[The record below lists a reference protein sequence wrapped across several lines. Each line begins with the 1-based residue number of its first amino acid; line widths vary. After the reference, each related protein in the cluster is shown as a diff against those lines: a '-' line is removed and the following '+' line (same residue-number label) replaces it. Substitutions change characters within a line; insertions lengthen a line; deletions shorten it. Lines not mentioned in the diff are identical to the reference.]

1 MASPVVEKVGRL
13 VQQLCGSRKLWLP
26 GLTQVRWSRYSPAF
40 IEPEVN
46 KETYR
51 KSLEEMPEE
60 EKIKQ
65 QLKKTQPVKA
75 TKSNITSSVFYD
87 STISRFINMMMKG
100 GNKILARSI
109 MNQTLEAI
117 KRKQLAKYHEADE
130 EMKEKIECNP
140 YKIFHQAIENCQP
153 VIGLAGIIRGGK
165 RYQVPTPLKISR
177 RRFLAM
183 DWMITE
189 CRENKHRRT
198 FMPEKLSN
206 ELLEAFNNSGNVI
219 KKKHELHKMAEANRA
234 FAHYRWA

>member
-1 MASPVVEKVGRL
+1 MFCKRFALLLFLLSF
-13 VQQLCGSRKLWLP
+13 SR
-26 GLTQVRWSRYSPAF
+26 LTQVRWTRYHPGY

-46 KETYR
+46 KESYR
-51 KSLEEMPEE
+51 KSQEEMSEE
-60 EKIKQ
+60 EKNKW
-65 QLKKTQPVKA
+65 QLKTVQPVKS
-75 TKSNITSSVFYD
+75 TLSNVTSSVFYD
-87 STISRFINMMMKG
+87 PAISRFINMMMKG
-100 GNKILARSI
+100 GDKLLARTI

-153 VIGLAGIIRGGK
+153 VIGLSGIIRGGK

-183 DWMITE
+183 KWMITE

-198 FMPEKLSN
+198 LMPEKLSN
-206 ELLEAFNNSGNVI
+206 ELLEASSNSGNVI

-234 FAHYRWA
+234 FAHYRWG